1 MPSSAATLR
10 RETDCP
16 SEISPR
22 RIRRR
27 TTPYASAARLAL
39 LLLAD
44 KTGCLIDASASF
56 VRRDLRV
63 GAQRTRTIHVALFRV
78 RRDDLIGR
86 LALLYPLLEWRDF
99 VEVVR
104 TFAAAAVRHARRHE
118 KTIIGVHLAGTARC
132 LHDLVV
138 IRRRVERRD
147 LRIGPAVVHEQLAAP
162 TEERLQVGIARVDLT
177 ALSLFELHRI
187 RLGVEFRDLP
197 LGVVVDEIAI
207 VVQTRR
213 ARRLRPAKVCPV
225 QLAAVREARDLA
237 VAALERRINR
247 ADRLDLRGAQ
257 TLRSIAVLALKNPGI
272 ELTRRRV
279 RDQAVL
285 QPIERVAGGDD
296 GVVQELLMSG
306 SQTRGF
312 VLQHRGDADRLRGTA

>member
-27 TTPYASAARLAL
+27 TTPYASAARLAW

-44 KTGCLIDASASF
+44 KAGCLIDASASF
-56 VRRDLRV
+56 VRRDLRI
-63 GAQRTRTIHVALFRV
+63 GAQRTRTIHAALFRV
-78 RRDDLIGR
+78 RRDDLIGG
-86 LALLYPLLEWRDF
+86 LALLHPLLERCDL

-104 TFAAAAVRHARRHE
+104 TF
-118 KTIIGVHLAGTARC
+118 GTTGR
-132 LHDLVV
+132 LQDLLV
-138 IRRRVERRD
+138 IHRRVERRD

-177 ALSLFELHRI
+177 ALSLFELLRI
-187 RLGVEFRDLP
+187 RLGVELRDLP

-213 ARRLRPAKVCPV
+213 ARRLRPAEVCPV

-247 ADRLDLRGAQ
+247 ADRLDLRDAQ
-257 TLRSIAVLALKNPGI
+257 TIRSIAVLALKNFGI
-272 ELTRRRV
+272 ELTQRWV

-285 QPIERVAGGDD
+285 Q
-296 GVVQELLMSG
+296 
-306 SQTRGF
+306 T
-312 VLQHRGDADRLRGTA
+312 